1 LKKLLITFFFSV
13 FLLCLLAAGAF
24 TYYKFELGTP
34 VIGTDEHKII
44 EIVPGQS
51 FNAVTKVLMSQ
62 GVLDT
67 PWIMKFYG
75 RFSGLSGQLKA
86 GEYELEGALTIP
98 ELVDVFVSGQSIQ
111 YQITFVEGWTFK
123 ELLVELAKHDKLKK
137 VVGGNKPL
145 DILNSVTDLYQHP
158 EGLFFPDTYTYR
170 KNDSDLSILM
180 RSFKRMQTVLDQ
192 EWKTKSK
199 NLPIKTPYE
208 ALILASIVEKETGDA
223 SEREQISGVFIRRL
237 NKGMRLQTDPTVI
250 YGMGDQYKG
259 NITRKDLKQYTPYN
273 TYRINGLPPTPIALA
288 GREAIHAALNP
299 DSGKSLYFVAKGNG
313 LHYFSPTLKE
323 HVNAVNKYQVYKRK
337 KNYRSSN

>member
-1 LKKLLITFFFSV
+1 LKKLFIILFLCVFS
-13 FLLCLLAAGAF
+13 LSLLASGAF
-24 TYYKFELGTP
+24 AYYKYELDRP
-34 VIGTDEHKII
+34 VISFDEHKII

-51 FNAVTKVLMSQ
+51 FNAVTKILMTQ

-67 PWIMKFYG
+67 PWIMKIYG
-75 RFSGLSGQLKA
+75 RFSGLGGQLKA
-86 GEYELEGALTIP
+86 GEYQLEGELTIP
-98 ELVDVFVSGQSIQ
+98 ELVDVFVSGKSIQ

-123 ELLVELAKHDKLKK
+123 ELLAELAAHDKLKK
-137 VVGGNKPL
+137 VVSGNAPK
-145 DILNSVTDLYQHP
+145 DILNSVTDLYKHP

-180 RSFKRMQTVLDQ
+180 RSFKRMQTVLGQ
-192 EWKTKSK
+192 EWKTKAK

-250 YGMGDQYKG
+250 YGMGEQYKG
-259 NITRKDLKQYTPYN
+259 NITRKDLKKYTTYN

-288 GREAIHAALNP
+288 GREAIHAALHP

-313 LHYFSPTLKE
+313 SHYFSETLKE
-323 HVNAVNKYQVYKRK
+323 HVNAVNKYQVYRRK

>member
-1 LKKLLITFFFSV
+1 MKKLLITFFFIV
-13 FLLCLLAAGAF
+13 FLFCLLAAGAF
-24 TYYKFELGTP
+24 TYYKLELDTP

-51 FNAVTKVLMSQ
+51 FNAVTKVLLSQ
-62 GVLDT
+62 GILDT
-67 PWIMKFYG
+67 PWIMKLYG
-75 RFSGLSGQLKA
+75 RFSGLGGQLKA
-86 GEYELEGALTIP
+86 GEYKLEGALTIP
-98 ELVDVFVSGQSIQ
+98 ELVDVFVSGQSIK

-123 ELLVELAKHDKLKK
+123 ELLAELAKHDKLKR
-137 VVGGNKPL
+137 VVGGNKPQ
-145 DILNSVTDLYQHP
+145 DILNNVTDLYQHP

-170 KNDSDLSILM
+170 KNDSDLSILV
-180 RSFKRMQTVLDQ
+180 RSFKRMQTVLNQ

-199 NLPIKTPYE
+199 SLPIKTPYE

-250 YGMGDQYKG
+250 YGMGEQYKG

-313 LHYFSPTLKE
+313 SHYFSETLKE